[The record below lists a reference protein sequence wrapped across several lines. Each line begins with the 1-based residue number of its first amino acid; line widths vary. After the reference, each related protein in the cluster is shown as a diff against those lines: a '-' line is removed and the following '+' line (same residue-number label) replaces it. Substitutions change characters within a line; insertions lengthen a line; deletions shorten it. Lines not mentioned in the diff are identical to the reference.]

1 MSYNIQCCAPC
12 ACCKYTFGPPGS
24 VCNNN
29 NNNAIYADY
38 VPIYMY
44 SDRERTSALENKIP
58 KTEPIISY
66 AMHVYTAAGVANV
79 TVQRGEGAENSA
91 LGDGILYNRYARCH
105 GVVFRRGEY
114 RDRIQKSSRLRCAR
128 LGGEHIWIGEGAGKR
143 DKKKTL
149 DPPRKSID
157 RCTFTIYTLKIGPRC
172 VSPIRWRDPLRI
184 RVTRSSRTHRT
195 HLIYIHIYM
204 YIPLKALLYYR
215 SYSPPTGA
223 GMLKTLL
230 AHTRTHKREHTYT
243 RVVYITSLYY
253 TAFDIVSDRDVRR
266 MRHSSRFSRRRRRCR
281 ITIYYCCRVGMI

>member
-1 MSYNIQCCAPC
+1 
-12 ACCKYTFGPPGS
+12 
-24 VCNNN
+24 
-29 NNNAIYADY
+29 
-38 VPIYMY
+38 
-44 SDRERTSALENKIP
+44 
-58 KTEPIISY
+58 
-66 AMHVYTAAGVANV
+66 
-79 TVQRGEGAENSA
+79 
-91 LGDGILYNRYARCH
+91 
-105 GVVFRRGEY
+105 VVFRRGEY

-128 LGGEHIWIGEGAGKR
+128 LGESIFGSAKGPGNEI
-143 DKKKTL
+143 KKTL

-172 VSPIRWRDPLRI
+172 VSPIRSRDPLRI

-195 HLIYIHIYM
+195 HLIYTYIHVYTVKSIT
-204 YIPLKALLYYR
+204 ILPVLLP
-215 SYSPPTGA
+215 PPTGA

-266 MRHSSRFSRRRRRCR
+266 MRHSSRFSQRRRRCR